1 MDLDQALCYLSQ
13 LLPDADYPE
22 CTDNVTGSKYNL
34 EFYLVDT
41 SHCIN
46 VEKLGCD
53 CKVSGKWAGKK
64 CWGSAKVVHMYALGS
79 TCIATKL

>member
-13 LLPDADYPE
+13 LLPDTDYPE
-22 CTDNVTGSKYNL
+22 CTDNVTGSKYDL

-46 VEKLGCD
+46 VEKLEIGRAH
-53 CKVSGKWAGKK
+53 V
-64 CWGSAKVVHMYALGS
+64 
-79 TCIATKL
+79 